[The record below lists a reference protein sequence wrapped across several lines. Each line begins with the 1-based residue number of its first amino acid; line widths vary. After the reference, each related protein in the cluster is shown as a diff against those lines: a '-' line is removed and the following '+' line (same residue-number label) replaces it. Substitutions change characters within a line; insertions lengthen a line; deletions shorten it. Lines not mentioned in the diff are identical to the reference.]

1 MANLNENLSNP
12 QWIEGI
18 YQIETSDPVL
28 GGENGIANRQA
39 KELAGRT
46 QFLKKKLDEAIDLI
60 GINKNNSEQQFASKN
75 QLNDA
80 VNHMV
85 KLSGNQTIDGLKQF
99 TNGLTVG
106 TNLDLG
112 IVGFDSER
120 FRFTYQ
126 NYGSVSIG
134 KDAILRFGNDEI
146 LNRSHIINSLEN
158 NSTNAPLSAAKGK
171 ELNERINEAVA
182 SGMIAFVS
190 SSNAPSGWLK
200 ANGAAVSR
208 TVYANLFRAIG
219 TTFGS
224 GDGRTTFNLPDLRG
238 EFLRGLDDGRGVDSN
253 RRMGSNQSD
262 AIRNIT
268 GSIDAGSNPNH
279 QIFDWASFGG
289 AFRNETGYRSWSHD
303 AQSGGDVATRAI
315 YFDASR
321 VVPTANENRPRNVAL
336 LACIKI

>member
-60 GINKNNSEQQFASKN
+60 GTNKTKSEQEFASKN

-80 VNHMV
+80 VNQMV
-85 KLSGNQTIDGLKQF
+85 NLSGNQTIDGLKQF

-120 FRFTYQ
+120 FRFAYQ

-146 LNRSHIINSLEN
+146 LNRSHIIDSLN
-158 NSTNAPLSAAKGK
+158 HTAQNAPLSAAKGK
-171 ELNERINEAVA
+171 ELNDKLNEISV
-182 SGMIAFVS
+182 SGMVAFFAS
-190 SSNAPSGWLK
+190 PNAPSGWLK
-200 ANGAAVSR
+200 CNGAAISR
-208 TVYANLFRAIG
+208 TVYDNLFAAIG

-253 RRMGSNQSD
+253 RRMGSSQSD
-262 AIRNIT
+262 AVQEWNAKFTYQRAQVNR
-268 GSIDAGSNPNH
+268 H
-279 QIFDWASFGG
+279 EQVGG
-289 AFRNETGYRSWSHD
+289 AIFLDGISATGLGETSGRFAVSH
-303 AQSGGDVATRAI
+303 ATIGPGVNRTA
-315 YFDASR
+315 R
-321 VVPTANENRPRNVAL
+321 VSSETRPRNIAL